1 MGSLGQRTSGKFPSG
16 IRIAT
21 GLNLVLTDFE
31 RKPLMKSVC
40 VTMIVAI
47 AAGVAAC
54 SSSDTT
60 SERPKAAFNKVYE
73 PERGVVC
80 DRIERACYDGEG
92 PAIAATEKYLG
103 DDAARRFQI
112 YVDRVGA
119 KNITSIEF
127 SDGVVCSY
135 KSEVCR
141 KTQFPDSKAPYHAR
155 ALFER

>member
-1 MGSLGQRTSGKFPSG
+1 
-16 IRIAT
+16 
-21 GLNLVLTDFE
+21 
-31 RKPLMKSVC
+31 MKSAC
-40 VTMIVAI
+40 ATMIVAI
-47 AAGVAAC
+47 AVGLAAC
-54 SSSDTT
+54 SSLETA
-60 SERPKAAFNKVYE
+60 SERPNTSFNKVYE
-73 PERGVVC
+73 PEVGVVC

-103 DDAARRFQI
+103 EDAARRFQL

-135 KSEVCR
+135 KSQVCR
-141 KTQFPDSKAPYHAR
+141 KTHFPDSGAPYHAR